1 LFHGT
6 QFENV
11 LDVILGILQVHN
23 QGINAKTNENRT
35 KEVDIGGANK
45 GVQQTVHNKVSN
57 LNTTHKE
64 VEVANIGGEISRAKH
79 GNAKQ
84 DKNIVITQKEL
95 DVKEGE
101 STKTDDPKK
110 TKMTD
115 DKGDMETGI
124 ETNDENALE
133 ANRLMEFLRSIPEQ
147 HVRDCFQ
154 KESPSFWSKLNGLSL
169 QDARHR
175 RYLEKLYAKYQRWND
190 KDYSSTLP
198 DFLSVPIE
206 VLKKYFQKEM
216 QGEDVYLKV
225 HHIDGDGNCMY
236 RALSESRFV
245 IDSVPKFRSYLSME
259 RYKYVRETMYNFAK
273 TNPKLCFIIWK
284 HYIPKKD
291 GDTRSYIERYDSW
304 VETLNENKIWGGQAE
319 YTIFAYAFKVHVIC
333 VRQLV
338 KEVEAICTFNFH
350 DKLTDDNDR
359 KKYIQLEKKP
369 SSPNDVVFIW
379 HHRMKIPRHKLGD
392 DHYGNHYSFLSYN
405 EKRKQK
411 LYDDTFILRHT
422 APKENFYMICSP
434 DVSKSQNEDKPNGL
448 TSGHLSTTVHQKL
461 KESHITTPYSSNRM
475 PTKITKSQQVSQKR
489 GSPQMEKETPD
500 DKLKNSQPSSHSH
513 KNTTELRE
521 RPKRKKNT

>member
-23 QGINAKTNENRT
+23 QGINAKTNKNRT
-35 KEVDIGGANK
+35 KEVDMGGANK

-57 LNTTHKE
+57 LDKTHKG
-64 VEVANIGGEISRAKH
+64 VEVANIGG
-79 GNAKQ
+79 
-84 DKNIVITQKEL
+84 DIVITQKEL

-124 ETNDENALE
+124 KRETKDKNALE

-154 KESPSFWSKLNGLSL
+154 KESPSFLSMLNGLSL

-175 RYLEKLYAKYQRWND
+175 RYLEKLYAKYQKWND

-198 DFLSVPIE
+198 DFLSVPIQ
-206 VLKKYFQKEM
+206 VLKKFFQKEM

-273 TNPKLCFIIWK
+273 MNPKLCFIIWK
-284 HYIPKKD
+284 HYVPKKD

-304 VETLNENKIWGGQAE
+304 VETLSENKIWGGQAE
-319 YTIFAYAFKVHVIC
+319 YTVKVHVIC

-350 DKLTDDNDR
+350 NKLTDDNDR
-359 KKYIQLEKKP
+359 KKYIQLKKKP

-379 HHRMKIPRHKLGD
+379 HHRMKVPRHKLGD
-392 DHYGNHYSFLSYN
+392 DHNGNHYSFLSYN

-411 LYDDTFILRHT
+411 L
-422 APKENFYMICSP
+422 
-434 DVSKSQNEDKPNGL
+434 
-448 TSGHLSTTVHQKL
+448 
-461 KESHITTPYSSNRM
+461 
-475 PTKITKSQQVSQKR
+475 
-489 GSPQMEKETPD
+489 
-500 DKLKNSQPSSHSH
+500 
-513 KNTTELRE
+513 
-521 RPKRKKNT
+521 

>member
-1 LFHGT
+1 MDMEHSTKDNHFIECTDEVRNRIWNSKFDIRGSLYLLWVEKEKAVQRSTEEQMEYGLRLRSDEFFKPEDVEHTHKDLLISTINPKLKPAFYSWMEKYTSNEEYAVSVGCFAMSTMIYLKGKIVKEEFHKQKKEKYGAVISSFNQLFHGT

-245 IDSVPKFRSYLSME
+245 IDSSEVQIIFINGAIQIRS
-259 RYKYVRETMYNFAK
+259 
-273 TNPKLCFIIWK
+273 
-284 HYIPKKD
+284 
-291 GDTRSYIERYDSW
+291 
-304 VETLNENKIWGGQAE
+304 
-319 YTIFAYAFKVHVIC
+319 
-333 VRQLV
+333 
-338 KEVEAICTFNFH
+338 
-350 DKLTDDNDR
+350 
-359 KKYIQLEKKP
+359 
-369 SSPNDVVFIW
+369 
-379 HHRMKIPRHKLGD
+379 
-392 DHYGNHYSFLSYN
+392 
-405 EKRKQK
+405 
-411 LYDDTFILRHT
+411 
-422 APKENFYMICSP
+422 
-434 DVSKSQNEDKPNGL
+434 
-448 TSGHLSTTVHQKL
+448 
-461 KESHITTPYSSNRM
+461 
-475 PTKITKSQQVSQKR
+475 
-489 GSPQMEKETPD
+489 
-500 DKLKNSQPSSHSH
+500 
-513 KNTTELRE
+513 
-521 RPKRKKNT
+521 